1 MAIDLIIDTDVAL
14 GVFHEGR
21 PRDIDDGFAIV
32 EALNS
37 PDLNLVGITT
47 VFGNG
52 PHDEVYRVANEL
64 VALKGCNTP
73 VHPGAIAALPDPN
86 LGNDNS
92 SPTNSPT
99 NAAVEF
105 LAEQLLRKPMAVAA
119 IGPLTNIGLLA
130 LHYPKAAAN
139 ITQLIIVA
147 GRSPGREF
155 FIGDTGP
162 VADFNFE
169 NDVRAAELALST
181 CPNVVL
187 AGFELTSEVSVTK
200 ADLQTIKAVGTAT
213 AQYFYDNSLAWHDH
227 WVNTFPT
234 DPGFHPWDSAAIS
247 WLKHPEFFQAEQRRC
262 HVHWQPDK
270 DGAKNDAKALLI
282 CSPTPN
288 ETTGEPIN
296 RPLHTYLYGFAEG
309 GSKAFVQDV
318 VSTVY

>member
-1 MAIDLIIDTDVAL
+1 MATDLIIDTDVAL

-37 PDLNLVGITT
+37 PDINLVGITT

-52 PHDEVYRVANEL
+52 PHEEVFRVANEL
-64 VALKGCNTP
+64 VALKGSKTP
-73 VHPGAIAALPDPN
+73 VHAGATDPLPDPN
-86 LGNDNS
+86 QGQAGMPPSND
-92 SPTNSPT
+92 
-99 NAAVEF
+99 AVEF

-130 LHYPKAAAN
+130 HYHPSAAAN

-162 VADFNFE
+162 VRDFNFE

-181 CPNVVL
+181 CPKVVL

-200 ADLQTIKAVGTAT
+200 EDLQTIKAVGTPT

-227 WVNTFPT
+227 WVTTFPT

-247 WLKHPEFFQAEQRRC
+247 WLKHPEFFLAEQRIC
-262 HVHWQPDK
+262 QVHWEEDES
-270 DGAKNDAKALLI
+270 DNKALLV
-282 CSPTPN
+282 CSPPPEGSLN
-288 ETTGEPIN
+288 GPQ
-296 RPLHTYLYGFAEG
+296 HTYLHGFAEG

>member
-37 PDLNLVGITT
+37 PDINLVGITT

-52 PHDEVYRVANEL
+52 PHDEVFRVANEL
-64 VALKGCNTP
+64 VALKNSKTP
-73 VHPGAIAALPDPN
+73 VRPGAIAALPDPTQ
-86 LGNDNS
+86 GHAS
-92 SPTNSPT
+92 MPPTNP
-99 NAAVEF
+99 AVDF
-105 LAEQLLRKPMAVAA
+105 LAEQLKLKPMAVAA

-130 LHYPKAAAN
+130 HHYPNAAAN

-155 FIGDTGP
+155 FIGETGP
-162 VADFNFE
+162 VQDFNFE
-169 NDVRAAELALST
+169 NDVRAAELALRT

-187 AGFELTSEVSVTK
+187 AGFELTSQVSITK
-200 ADLQTIKAVGTAT
+200 ADLQTIKAVGTPT

-227 WVNTFPT
+227 WTQTFPT

-247 WLKHPEFFQAEQRRC
+247 WLKHPEFFRAEQRRC
-262 HVHWQPDK
+262 QVHWQPSAS
-270 DGAKNDAKALLI
+270 GSEGESHSKAQLI
-282 CSPTPN
+282 CTPN
-288 ETTGEPIN
+288 LDGPQ
-296 RPLHTYLYGFAEG
+296 HTYLYGFADT
-309 GSKAFVQDV
+309 GSKSGAQASGAKAFVQDV

>member
-37 PDLNLVGITT
+37 PDINLVGITT

-52 PHDEVYRVANEL
+52 PHDEVFRVANEL
-64 VALKGCNTP
+64 VALKGSNTP
-73 VHPGAIAALPDPN
+73 VHPGAVTALPDPN
-86 LGNDNS
+86 QGQAGL
-92 SPTNSPT
+92 PPT

-130 LHYPKAAAN
+130 HYHPNAAAN
-139 ITQLIIVA
+139 ITQLIIIA

-162 VADFNFE
+162 VQDFNFE
-169 NDVRAAELALST
+169 NDVRATELALST

-187 AGFELTSEVSVTK
+187 AGFELTSEVSVTR

-227 WVNTFPT
+227 WVTTFPT

-247 WLKHPEFFQAEQRRC
+247 WLKHPEFFRAEQRGC
-262 HVHWQPDK
+262 QVHRQPAE
-270 DGAKNDAKALLI
+270 DGTEDDDKALLI
-282 CSPTPN
+282 CSPDLDGPQ
-288 ETTGEPIN
+288 
-296 RPLHTYLYGFAEG
+296 HTYLYGFAEG